1 MSANTTMTDSSVKTL
16 IVVILGKD
24 VTLLILATPKLRF
37 AISLSKEI
45 VGRKGHE
52 GRIFLEYGNI
62 YASRIS
68 CVSMKRI

>member
-1 MSANTTMTDSSVKTL
+1 MKTL

-45 VGRKGHE
+45 GGRKGHE
-52 GRIFLEYGNI
+52 GHIFLEYGNI
-62 YASRIS
+62 YAYMHIMRIYETDIN
-68 CVSMKRI
+68 VST